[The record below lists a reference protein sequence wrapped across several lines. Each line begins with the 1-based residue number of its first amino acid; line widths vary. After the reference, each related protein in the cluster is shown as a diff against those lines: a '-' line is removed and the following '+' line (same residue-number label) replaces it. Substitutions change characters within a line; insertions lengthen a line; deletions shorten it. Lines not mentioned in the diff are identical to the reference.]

1 MCCSFPSTANMHL
14 LSKIG
19 QAQAYPFT
27 LALECARGSGSAQRK
42 VVCGCDLNFVNLLH
56 SSVCIVLMFYML
68 VMHTAPTPS
77 SPRHTPGVS
86 AVHAQTN
93 HCPLFQ
99 RLSAQLVF

>member
-1 MCCSFPSTANMHL
+1 MHL

-27 LALECARGSGSAQRK
+27 PPLECARGSGSAQRK
-42 VVCGCDLNFVNLLH
+42 VVCGCDLNFVNLVR

-68 VMHTAPTPS
+68 VVHIAATPS
-77 SPRHTPGVS
+77 SPRQTPGLR
-86 AVHAQTN
+86 AVHTQTN

-99 RLSAQLVF
+99 RLSPQLAF